1 MRTAILALCAALGCS
16 ASSPNSVSPALT
28 GTWGGP
34 NVSVTVSAQGATTQ
48 FVCAHGTIDQTIVP
62 DANGNFSAAG
72 TYVYEHPSTAN
83 GQPGTDSHSAR
94 YDGQITGTSM
104 RISVTV
110 PDKSQ
115 VFGPFDAT
123 LGTTGPN
130 SRCL

>member
-1 MRTAILALCAALGCS
+1 MRTAILAICAALGCS
-16 ASSPNSVSPALT
+16 ASSTNSVSPALT

-34 NVSVTVSAQGATTQ
+34 NVSVTASAQGATTE

-62 DANGNFSAAG
+62 DANGNFSATG
-72 TYVYEHPSTAN
+72 TYVYEHPSTSN

-94 YDGQITGTSM
+94 YDGQITGTNM
-104 RISVTV
+104 RISVTI

-123 LGTTGPN
+123 LGTTGP
-130 SRCL
+130 SSKCL